1 MSKDAVLP
9 FSPGQAL
16 DWAVRV
22 SCLNLFDATAGTR
35 IEADFAAPAQ
45 IPPA

>member
-9 FSPGQAL
+9 FSPGKAL
-16 DWAVRV
+16 DLAIRAFR
-22 SCLNLFDATAGTR
+22 LNLFDATAGTR

-45 IPPA
+45 IAPA